1 MNALNA
7 AMLVNFLG
15 FSIGIALFGLLG
27 AMVLRHGRSSETS
40 SVNQLLLA
48 TSALGLLWNIGELIV
63 MIGRDLGSSPDT
75 SLLTAA
81 SYSALGFL
89 PSVVV
94 HSAQSESGKTK
105 LPVWLAYALSIFSMV
120 MHFRAAFAGDIVP
133 SAIAMQAHTI
143 GAVTLAAIML
153 FVNFRDSVGQKMI
166 WAAALLVFAVSSLH
180 LSTPRSENSW
190 LIEMI
195 GHQSSLP
202 LALTILYQNFR
213 FAFADLFLKRALSLI
228 FVALLAFG
236 LYVTVA
242 APMLG
247 YHESHDRNDVFA
259 ITVILT
265 LWIATALAYPLLHR
279 FAEWLVDRVVLQRGD
294 YDSLRKELSV
304 KLESADSVDDV
315 LDTTTTELSQI
326 LTARRSLWRKRE
338 TAQGMPLNTT
348 AVRVRTVEEPEF
360 EIVLGEF
367 AGGRKLLSD
376 ESAMLESVS
385 RIAARRVD
393 SIRVT
398 SERFERE
405 IKEQEYAKLA
415 AEAQLKALRS
425 QINPHFLFN
434 ALTTIGYLIEASPD
448 KAMQT
453 LLHLTKLL
461 RGALS
466 TTGEFSTLGDEIGL
480 IENYLDIERARFEE
494 RLTVEI
500 DVPQDL
506 RQLRI
511 PALIIQPLVENAIK
525 HGISNNRSGG
535 TVSIV
540 ARTDAESLELTVS
553 DSGSNRHL
561 RPVGKTGVGL
571 TNIRERLRSYY
582 GGAASFTLDFVEDG
596 KTTATVILPIDER
609 ARRAA

>member
-1 MNALNA
+1 MNAFNA
-7 AMLVNFLG
+7 AMLVNLLG

-27 AMVLRHGRSSETS
+27 AMVFRHGRSSETS
-40 SVNQLLLA
+40 SVNLLLLA

-63 MIGRDLGSSPDT
+63 VIGRDFGSVPDT
-75 SLLTAA
+75 PWLTAA

-94 HSAQSESGKTK
+94 HSAQSETGKTK
-105 LPVWLAYALSIFSMV
+105 IPVWLAYALSIFSML
-120 MHFRAAFAGDIVP
+120 MHFRAAFSGEVVP
-133 SAIAMQAHTI
+133 STVALQAHTI
-143 GAVTLAAIML
+143 GAITLAAILL
-153 FVNFRDSVGQKMI
+153 FVNFRDSIGQKMV

-180 LSTPRSENSW
+180 LSAPRTESSW
-190 LIEMI
+190 LIEMVA
-195 GHQSSLP
+195 HQSSLP

-236 LYVTVA
+236 LYVVVA
-242 APMLG
+242 APLLG

-265 LWIATALAYPLLHR
+265 LWIATAITYPLLHR

-304 KLESADSVDDV
+304 KLESSDSVEDV
-315 LDTTTTELSQI
+315 LNVTTAELSQI
-326 LTARRSLWRKRE
+326 LTARRSQWRERSAKE
-338 TAQGMPLNTT
+338 GTVPNSTV
-348 AVRVRTVEEPEF
+348 VRVRTVEEPEF

-376 ESAMLESVS
+376 ETAMLESVS
-385 RIAARRVD
+385 RTAARRVD

-398 SERFERE
+398 SERYERE

-434 ALTTIGYLIEASPD
+434 ALTTIGYLIEASPT

-461 RGALS
+461 RGVLS
-466 TTGEFSTLGDEIGL
+466 TTGEFSTLGDEISL

-494 RLTVEI
+494 RLEVEI
-500 DVPQDL
+500 DVPNEL
-506 RQLRI
+506 RQIRI

-525 HGISNNRSGG
+525 HGISNNKAGG
-535 TVSIV
+535 TVAIS
-540 ARTDAESLELTVS
+540 ARAEGDSLKLLVS

-571 TNIRERLRSYY
+571 NNIRERLSSYY
-582 GGAASFTLDFVEDG
+582 GDAASFSLDFIEGG
-596 KTTATVILPIDER
+596 KTTAVVKLPIDER
-609 ARRAA
+609 ARQAA

>member
-15 FSIGIALFGLLG
+15 FSIGIALYGLLG
-27 AMVLRHGRSSETS
+27 VMVLRHGRSSETS
-40 SVNQLLLA
+40 SVNTLLLA
-48 TSALGLLWNIGELIV
+48 TSALGLIWNLGELVV
-63 MIGRDLGSSPDT
+63 MIGRDFGSSPDT

-94 HSAQSESGKTK
+94 HSAQSETGKTK
-105 LPVWLAYALSIFSMV
+105 LPVWLAYGLSIFSMV
-120 MHFRAAFAGDIVP
+120 MHFRAALTGEIVP
-133 SAIAMQAHTI
+133 SAIAMQAHTV
-143 GAVTLAAIML
+143 GAITLAAIML
-153 FVNFRDSVGQKMI
+153 FVNFRDSVGQKMV

-180 LSTPRSENSW
+180 LSAPRSENSW
-190 LIEMI
+190 LIEII

-213 FAFADLFLKRALSLI
+213 FAFADLFLKRAISLI
-228 FVALLAFG
+228 LVALLAFA
-236 LYVTVA
+236 LYVMVA

-294 YDSLRKELSV
+294 YETLRKELAV
-304 KLESADSVDDV
+304 KLESADTTEEV
-315 LDTTTTELSQI
+315 LDTTTKELSQI
-326 LTARRSLWRKRE
+326 LTSRRSLWRRRDA
-338 TAQGMPLNTT
+338 TQNPLPNTI

-376 ESAMLESVS
+376 ESAMLDSVS

-398 SERFERE
+398 SERYERE

-434 ALTTIGYLIEASPD
+434 ALTTIGYLIEASPE

-494 RLTVEI
+494 RLNVEI
-500 DVPQDL
+500 DVPKEL

-535 TVSIV
+535 TVTII
-540 ARTDAESLELTVS
+540 ARSNGSLLELTVS

-561 RPVGKTGVGL
+561 RPIGKAGVGL
-571 TNIRERLRSYY
+571 ANIRGRLNSYY
-582 GGAASFTLDFVEDG
+582 GDSASFSLDFIEDG
-596 KTTATVILPIDER
+596 RTTASVKLPIDER